1 MIEFVASPNNQQALT
16 GLQRIV
22 DSLLRPSPSSL
33 SPIQTAIR
41 QGFDENFATESAGGA
56 PWAQLAPAT
65 VRQRILLGFGGE
77 HPILQRSGE
86 YRSTFTKAGNADHVS
101 TINYDGGVIHIAEGS
116 GSLLAQFLER
126 GTSKMPARPV
136 LELSQS
142 AIDNVADAMTEM
154 IDKILRP

>member
-56 PWAQLAPAT
+56 PWAQLAPST
-65 VRQRILLGFGGE
+65 VRQRRLLGLSGE
-77 HPILQRSGE
+77 HPILQRSGA
-86 YRSTFTKAGNADHVS
+86 YRSTFTRAGNADHVS
-101 TINYDGGVIHIAEGS
+101 TVNYDGGVIHIAEGT
-116 GSLLAQFLER
+116 GSLLAQFLEL
-126 GTSKMPARPV
+126 GTFRMPARPV
-136 LELSQS
+136 LELSPS
-142 AIDNVADAMTEM
+142 AIDNVAEAMTEM
-154 IDKILRP
+154 VNKILRP